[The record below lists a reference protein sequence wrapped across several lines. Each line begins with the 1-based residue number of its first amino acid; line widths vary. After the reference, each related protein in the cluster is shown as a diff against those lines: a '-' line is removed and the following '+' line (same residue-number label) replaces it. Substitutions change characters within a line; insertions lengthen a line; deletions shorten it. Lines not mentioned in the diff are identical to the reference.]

1 MDLYKLSNDV
11 LGAVDHEAFALEKDI
26 QVLVEKNLETLFGLQ
41 FVTTEFSIGEF
52 RIDTVCFDEVANSFV
67 IIEYKKGS
75 SYSVIDQ
82 GYSYLSVMLNN
93 KADFILEYNEKKVQ
107 TLKRDAIDWS
117 SSRVIFISP
126 AFNSYQKNSVNFQD
140 VPFELW
146 EIRKFAGGLVVLE
159 KHQSSSTESIS
170 NITNSD
176 AGSVISR
183 VSSEVKVYREEDHV
197 GKVSE
202 KCAEVW
208 GALRERLAD
217 LADTTFYAKKGYV
230 GVRKDTTGICFVH
243 FLKNHLNLDV
253 LRGGISATGD
263 KSKGFFTL
271 DDPKNF
277 AVEKSWTYK
286 DGSTGHSYN
295 IKVSSLDDLDYAMY
309 LLNQKYEAI

>member
-146 EIRKFAGGLVVLE
+146 EIRKFAGGLVALE
-159 KHQSSSTESIS
+159 KHQSSSTESI
-170 NITNSD
+170 NS
-176 AGSVISR
+176 IN
-183 VSSEVKVYREEDHV
+183 
-197 GKVSE
+197 
-202 KCAEVW
+202 
-208 GALRERLAD
+208 
-217 LADTTFYAKKGYV
+217 KK
-230 GVRKDTTGICFVH
+230 
-243 FLKNHLNLDV
+243 
-253 LRGGISATGD
+253 
-263 KSKGFFTL
+263 
-271 DDPKNF
+271 
-277 AVEKSWTYK
+277 
-286 DGSTGHSYN
+286 
-295 IKVSSLDDLDYAMY
+295 
-309 LLNQKYEAI
+309 